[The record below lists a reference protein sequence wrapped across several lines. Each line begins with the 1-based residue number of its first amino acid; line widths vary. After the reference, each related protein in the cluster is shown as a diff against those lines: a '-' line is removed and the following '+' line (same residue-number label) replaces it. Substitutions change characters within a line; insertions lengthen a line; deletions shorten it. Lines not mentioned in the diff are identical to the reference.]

1 MSARTVK
8 MFNPLPWPL
17 FWDTV
22 YNVPTT
28 LLAMCSMCRWLDIA
42 RSSATLRTH
51 RLQLPARRPRLV
63 FCDSDSAITRWWFEC
78 FFVFGCK
85 AICSVLVKKN
95 QFPATITLTGDER
108 FYHVLILVL
117 RTDST
122 DPPDCLPILM
132 SISLLFSFTFP
143 LFTCWFRV
151 VD

>member
-1 MSARTVK
+1 
-8 MFNPLPWPL
+8 L
-17 FWDTV
+17 
-22 YNVPTT
+22 NV
-28 LLAMCSMCRWLDIA
+28 
-42 RSSATLRTH
+42 
-51 RLQLPARRPRLV
+51 
-63 FCDSDSAITRWWFEC
+63 

-108 FYHVLILVL
+108 FYHVLLLVI